1 MKQSFITLGCLCA
14 GFYTTAVR
22 FNASQHV
29 LPYGFGTLEE
39 PYTKLH
45 GIQEFAGMV
54 CIVAGASGQ
63 IDASAALNHPA
74 NVPIGTSGKN
84 GAAVAGTVTV
94 LLTEAHLVVHC
105 GSDSVPLG
113 ICTFIQFLLF
123 RCITMLSNTCYA
135 AHSLPPVTL
144 VFATP

>member
-1 MKQSFITLGCLCA
+1 MLQAPPTIMMKPFIALGCLFA
-14 GFYTTAVR
+14 GFYTTSAR

-63 IDASAALNHPA
+63 IDSRAALDHSA

-84 GAAVAGTVTV
+84 GAAVAGIVAV
-94 LLTEAHLVVHC
+94 LLTEAH
-105 GSDSVPLG
+105 G
-113 ICTFIQFLLF
+113 T
-123 RCITMLSNTCYA
+123 
-135 AHSLPPVTL
+135 
-144 VFATP
+144 